1 MALYKE
7 SIMNKIIMEEVYTGG
22 GCEHLSIKFI
32 DYGVQFD
39 IMNADEYSANQ
50 LPEDGK
56 PFCFNL
62 RKSVLI
68 ACDEDYLETSDRIEN
83 YQSGTIKDFCLGYL
97 AALKLKPVKEDE
109 PEPYDIDGLYDSLTD
124 ISQQYAV
131 GIIDKAEANRIA
143 KLCCEAFIDWYEL
156 FKEEK

>member
-1 MALYKE
+1 
-7 SIMNKIIMEEVYTGG
+7 MNKIIMEEVYIGG

-39 IMNADEYSANQ
+39 IMNADEYSTNQ

-62 RKSVLI
+62 RKSELI
-68 ACDEDYLETSDRIEN
+68 ACDGDYLETSDRIEN

-97 AALKLKPVKEDE
+97 AALKLKPVVEAE
-109 PEPYDIDGLYDSLTD
+109 PEPYDIDGLYASLND
-124 ISQQYAV
+124 IYAQYDEGSITKTRAS
-131 GIIDKAEANRIA
+131 EIA

-156 FKEEK
+156 FEEGK

>member
-7 SIMNKIIMEEVYTGG
+7 SIMLKIYIEEVYTGG
-22 GCEHLSIKFI
+22 GCEHLCIKFV

-62 RKSVLI
+62 SKI
-68 ACDEDYLETSDRIEN
+68 GEGMDGNYLEISGNFEN
-83 YQSGTIKDFCLGYL
+83 YHSDSIKDFCLGYL
-97 AALKLKPVKEDE
+97 AALKLKPVVEVE
-109 PEPYDIDGLYDSLTD
+109 PEPYDIDGLFASMTD
-124 ISQQYAV
+124 IYAQYDE
-131 GIIDKAEANRIA
+131 GSITKARANEIT